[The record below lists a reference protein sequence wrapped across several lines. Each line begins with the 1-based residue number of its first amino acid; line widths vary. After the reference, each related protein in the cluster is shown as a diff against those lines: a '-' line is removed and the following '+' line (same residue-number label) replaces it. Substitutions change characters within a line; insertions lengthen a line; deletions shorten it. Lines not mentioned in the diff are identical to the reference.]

1 MSVRHTTCLTNPVN
15 FVLCLL
21 QFVAHPNVQ
30 QLLAAIWYDGLPGF
44 RRKSMV
50 RQMIEVGK
58 LGAMFAM
65 YGSMYML
72 NPDSKMGLLMKKP
85 FIKFVCH
92 SSSYAF
98 FLSVCKLIYSVQF
111 GGHTHKLTQLFK
123 IPILVSMM
131 VE

>member
-1 MSVRHTTCLTNPVN
+1 
-15 FVLCLL
+15 
-21 QFVAHPNVQ
+21 
-30 QLLAAIWYDGLPGF
+30 
-44 RRKSMV
+44 MV

-98 FLSVCKLIYSVQF
+98 FLSKYTFSPVYNVKGCANDTGRMYSVMAGSIVVIRIFIFNLIY
-111 GGHTHKLTQLFK
+111 GLRKKRNEKLKSNLNA
-123 IPILVSMM
+123 LSYC
-131 VE
+131 